1 MSKVIAWVKNIRP
14 IKILTVLCMGVLL
27 IVTQACGSVTA
38 GEPKA
43 GDNSE
48 LSVPKGDKV
57 LNPYE
62 GGMNNFSDTDPR
74 SKKAKTEVKAKAQ
87 ALKENAEQNVIDQ
100 TGDLGENTRRTL
112 DKKGENAADFAKNLQ
127 NNAEGTKDKIGNS
140 AEDFAKGVQRGVE
153 NIKDNTQD
161 AAGDLTKSVLRAA
174 DDASTNVQRTAQDAG
189 NAVNRTLKE
198 ADD

>member
-14 IKILTVLCMGVLL
+14 IKILTVFCVGMLL

-43 GDNSE
+43 GANSE

-74 SKKAKTEVKAKAQ
+74 SKEAKTEVKAKAE
-87 ALKENAEQNVIDQ
+87 ALKQNAEQNVIDQ
-100 TGDLGENTRRTL
+100 TGDVGENTRRIL
-112 DKKGENAADFAKNLQ
+112 DKKGENAADFGKNLQ
-127 NNAEGTKDKIGNS
+127 QNAEGTKDKTDDSTDN
-140 AEDFAKGVQRGVE
+140 FAKGVQRGIE
-153 NIKDNTQD
+153 NIKDNTKNAVD
-161 AAGDLTKSVLRAA
+161 DLTKGAKGA
-174 DDASTNVQRTAQDAG
+174 TDDAKTNVQRTAQDATD
-189 NAVNRTLKE
+189 AVKRTARE
-198 ADD
+198 AD

>member
-1 MSKVIAWVKNIRP
+1 MNKVIAWLKNIRP
-14 IKILTVLCMGVLL
+14 IKILTVFCVGMLL

-43 GDNSE
+43 GANSE
-48 LSVPKGDKV
+48 IAVPKGDKV

-74 SKKAKTEVKAKAQ
+74 SKDVKAKAE
-87 ALKENAEQNVIDQ
+87 ALKQNAEQNLNDK
-100 TGDLGENTRRTL
+100 TSSAGEGTLG
-112 DKKGENAADFAKNLQ
+112 KNLEQ
-127 NNAEGTKDKIGNS
+127 SAESTKDKIGNS

-161 AAGDLTKSVLRAA
+161 AVGNLTINAQSAA
-174 DDASTNVQRTAQDAG
+174 DDAKTNVQRTAQDAG
-189 NAVNRTLKE
+189 DAINRTVN
-198 ADD
+198 

>member
-27 IVTQACGSVTA
+27 IVTQACGAVNA

-43 GDNSE
+43 GANSE
-48 LSVPKGDKV
+48 IAVPKGDKV

-74 SKKAKTEVKAKAQ
+74 SKDVKAKAE
-87 ALKENAEQNVIDQ
+87 ALKQNAEQNLIDK
-100 TGDLGENTRRTL
+100 TSSVN
-112 DKKGENAADFAKNLQ
+112 NLQ
-127 NNAEGTKDKIGNS
+127 QSAEDAKDKIGNS

-161 AAGDLTKSVLRAA
+161 AAGDLAKNAQRAA
-174 DDASTNVQRTAQDAG
+174 DDAKTNVQRTAQDAG
-189 NAVNRTLKE
+189 DAINRAVN
-198 ADD
+198 

>member
-43 GDNSE
+43 GANSE

-57 LNPYE
+57 LNSYE

-74 SKKAKTEVKAKAQ
+74 SKEAKSEVKAKTE
-87 ALKENAEQNVIDQ
+87 ALTENAEQHLINK
-100 TGDLGENTRRTL
+100 TSPTGENSL
-112 DKKGENAADFAKNLQ
+112 GKNLQ
-127 NNAEGTKDKIGNS
+127 QSAEGTKEKVGNS
-140 AEDFAKGVQRGVE
+140 SDNFAKGVQRGIE
-153 NIKDNTQD
+153 NIKDNTKNAVD
-161 AAGDLTKSVLRAA
+161 DLTKGATSAA
-174 DDASTNVQRTAQDAG
+174 DDAKTNVQRTAQDATS
-189 NAVNRTLKE
+189 AVNRTVKE
-198 ADD
+198 AD

>member
-27 IVTQACGSVTA
+27 IVTQACGAVNA

-43 GDNSE
+43 GANSE
-48 LSVPKGDKV
+48 IAVPKGDKV

-74 SKKAKTEVKAKAQ
+74 SKDVKAKAE
-87 ALKENAEQNVIDQ
+87 ALKQNAEQNLIDK
-100 TGDLGENTRRTL
+100 TSSVN
-112 DKKGENAADFAKNLQ
+112 NLQ
-127 NNAEGTKDKIGNS
+127 QSAEDAKDKIGNS

-161 AAGDLTKSVLRAA
+161 AAEDLTKGAQRAA
-174 DDASTNVQRTAQDAG
+174 DYAKTNVQRTAQDAG
-189 NAVNRTLKE
+189 DAINRAVN
-198 ADD
+198 

>member
-43 GDNSE
+43 GANSE
-48 LSVPKGDKV
+48 IAVPKGDKV

-62 GGMNNFSDTDPR
+62 GGMNNFSDNDPR
-74 SKKAKTEVKAKAQ
+74 AKEVKAKAE
-87 ALKENAEQNVIDQ
+87 ALKQNAEQNLIQ
-100 TGDLGENTRRTL
+100 KTSTAGEGTLG
-112 DKKGENAADFAKNLQ
+112 KNLQ
-127 NNAEGTKDKIGNS
+127 ESAESAKDKIGNT

-161 AAGDLTKSVLRAA
+161 AASDLTINAQRAA
-174 DDASTNVQRTAQDAG
+174 DDAKTNIQRTAQDAG
-189 NAVNRTLKE
+189 DAVNRTVN
-198 ADD
+198 

>member
-27 IVTQACGSVTA
+27 IVTQACGPVTA

-43 GDNSE
+43 GANSE

-57 LNPYE
+57 LNRYE

-74 SKKAKTEVKAKAQ
+74 SNEGKTKTE

-100 TGDLGENTRRTL
+100 TSTVGENTRRIL
-112 DKKGENAADFAKNLQ
+112 DKKGENAADFGKNLQ
-127 NNAEGTKDKIGNS
+127 QNTEGTKDKTGNS
-140 AEDFAKGVQRGVE
+140 ADNFAKGVQRGIE
-153 NIKDNTQD
+153 NIKDNTKN
-161 AAGDLTKSVLRAA
+161 AVGDLTKGAKGAA
-174 DDASTNVQRTAQDAG
+174 DDAKTNVQRTAQDATS
-189 NAVNRTLKE
+189 AVNRTVRE
-198 ADD
+198 AD

>member
-1 MSKVIAWVKNIRP
+1 MSKVIAWLKKIRP

-43 GDNSE
+43 GANSE

-57 LNPYE
+57 LNRYE

-74 SKKAKTEVKAKAQ
+74 SKEAKPKAE
-87 ALKENAEQNVIDQ
+87 ALKQNAEQNLIDK
-100 TGDLGENTRRTL
+100 TSSVGEGTPV
-112 DKKGENAADFAKNLQ
+112 KNLQ
-127 NNAEGTKDKIGNS
+127 QSAEGAKDKIGNT

-153 NIKDNTQD
+153 NIKNNTQD
-161 AAGDLTKSVLRAA
+161 AAGDLTRNAQRAA
-174 DDASTNVQRTAQDAG
+174 DDAKTNVQRTAQDAG
-189 NAVNRTLKE
+189 DAINRTVN
-198 ADD
+198 

>member
-1 MSKVIAWVKNIRP
+1 MSKVIAWLKNIRP

-43 GDNSE
+43 GANSE

-57 LNPYE
+57 LNRYE

-74 SKKAKTEVKAKAQ
+74 TQGAKSDVKAKAE

-100 TGDLGENTRRTL
+100 TSTVGENTRRIL
-112 DKKGENAADFAKNLQ
+112 DKKGENAADFGKNLQ
-127 NNAEGTKDKIGNS
+127 QNAEGTKDKVGNS
-140 AEDFAKGVQRGVE
+140 AENFAKGVKRGLE
-153 NIKDNTQD
+153 NIKDNATD
-161 AAGDLTKSVLRAA
+161 AAGDVTKNAQRAA
-174 DDASTNVQRTAQDAG
+174 DDAKTNVQRTAEDAG
-189 NAVNRTLKE
+189 DAVNRTVK
-198 ADD
+198 